1 MHLTEQSL
9 RCFMTL
15 WRSTS
20 LCKFVYGA
28 SRHRLFVA
36 PQWLK
41 HTSSASVSWKPT
53 PSSSRHSGGFGGRA
67 SLLNADTRVTTCFFT
82 KVRLNL
88 AKVCTYMH
96 IYIHTYI
103 HIHKVSSCEI
113 SGIHTYIHMCVH
125 THVHTHTYIHTYI
138 H

>member
-67 SLLNADTRVTTCFFT
+67 SLLNSDTRVTTCFFT

-103 HIHKVSSCEI
+103 YIKCPAVKFLGYIHTYICVYI
-113 SGIHTYIHMCVH
+113 HMYTHIHTYIH
-125 THVHTHTYIHTYI
+125 
-138 H
+138 